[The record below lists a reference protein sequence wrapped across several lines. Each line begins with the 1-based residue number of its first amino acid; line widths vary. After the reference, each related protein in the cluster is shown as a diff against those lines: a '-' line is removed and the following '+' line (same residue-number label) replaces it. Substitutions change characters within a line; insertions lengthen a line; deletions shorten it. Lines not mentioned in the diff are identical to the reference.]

1 MGSSILLVHKTM
13 NTSAKII
20 LFCYLICSPTVFSMA
35 LPDPQTFD
43 QQFVPLQERTL
54 EVPDNVL
61 EVAAVGFIAGLA
73 GQLLFSPTTTTTTAA
88 TTTTT
93 TTTTTAAPR
102 RKHFKAKH
110 EKNQIKKICRLWT
123 VERGLYLKATKNNR
137 FLQMYSL
144 KENDQLTYLI
154 KVFIRN

>member
-1 MGSSILLVHKTM
+1 MG
-13 NTSAKII
+13 II

-54 EVPDNVL
+54 EIPDNVV
-61 EVAAVGFIAGLA
+61 EVATVGFLAGLA
-73 GQLLFSPTTTTTTAA
+73 GQLLFSPTTTTTTTAA
-88 TTTTT
+88 TTTTA

-110 EKNQIKKICRLWT
+110 EKKIKLRRSVDFGLWSVDCT
-123 VERGLYLKATKNNR
+123 
-137 FLQMYSL
+137 
-144 KENDQLTYLI
+144 
-154 KVFIRN
+154 